1 MVIMTNIEVYTDAFK
16 RVFEVSD
23 NTSKIESL
31 KYQEIPEWDS
41 VGHMELVSEIE
52 DAFDIE
58 LETEDIIEF
67 SSYQKG
73 KEILAVN
80 YGIDFTA

>member
-1 MVIMTNIEVYTDAFK
+1 LVIMTNVEVYTDIFK
-16 RVFEVSD
+16 RVFEISD
-23 NTSKIESL
+23 NTGKIETL

-41 VGHMELVSEIE
+41 VGHMELISEIE

-58 LETEDIIEF
+58 FETEDIIEF

-73 KEILAVN
+73 QEILAAN